1 MAAYGDEDLG
11 TYMDGWF
18 AGFQAA
24 RESTFYAPPPS
35 SPSLPSAHPPDS
47 KKDTEHKK
55 DAKSKKDKKDKKGKK
70 DMKTDKK
77 SKKSTNDKYT
87 CLVCQNVCKKYK
99 TNEKDRLD
107 HEDLEHLLPTVANRT
122 QSEEQALEDEILQQ
136 ILEDD
141 HAYQNR
147 VAQGLQEPAR

>member
-1 MAAYGDEDLG
+1 MAAYGDEDVG
-11 TYMDGWF
+11 TYMAGWF

-35 SPSLPSAHPPDS
+35 SPSLPSAHPSDS
-47 KKDTEHKK
+47 KKDTENKK
-55 DAKSKKDKKDKKGKK
+55 DAKSKKDKKDKKGKT
-70 DMKTDKK
+70 DMKTAKK

-87 CLVCQNVCKKYK
+87 CLVCQNVCKKDK
-99 TNEKDRLD
+99 KDEKDRPD
-107 HEDLEHLLPTVANRT
+107 QADLEHVLPTFANRT

-136 ILEDD
+136 ILEVDQ
-141 HAYQNR
+141 AYDNR

>member
-1 MAAYGDEDLG
+1 MAAYGDDELD

-18 AGFQAA
+18 AGFRVA

-35 SPSLPSAHPPDS
+35 PPELPSVPPPDS
-47 KKDTEHKK
+47 KKDTENNK

-70 DMKTDKK
+70 DMKTAKK

-87 CLVCQNVCKKYK
+87 CLVCQNICKKDK
-99 TNEKDRLD
+99 KDEKDRPD
-107 HEDLEHLLPTVANRT
+107 QEDLEHALPTFANRT

-136 ILEDD
+136 IREVD

>member
-35 SPSLPSAHPPDS
+35 SPSLPSAHPPD
-47 KKDTEHKK
+47 
-55 DAKSKKDKKDKKGKK
+55 SKKDKKDKKGKK